1 MDSSCGLNF
10 DVQAISLFLATVNQ
24 IRVPSDDLLDLV
36 AWYGSTRI
44 SPFVTSQGGWR
55 CFRKMIKT
63 WAESSSSSGNLAQ
76 IDQSIT
82 MSQFERTI
90 QEVEMGSM
98 VVLNDA
104 NDMIE
109 SNSTLTGSKTPD
121 MMDSNIQTEDI
132 EDEDRR
138 REEHEEVN
146 EPPTLESEEID
157 TAQEIKSDIEE
168 DQPALEREEDLA
180 SNEDCSNERTESISS
195 SVFDNQ
201 EAQVEVHSSSSDRL
215 SSSPVL
221 ITPPDT
227 GTPVYISSQPE
238 SIDFDQESNSSFDA
252 SLINELMTNCQNNPP
267 VDISSED
274 IEEQGFNIDRSD
286 TMRTL
291 KPSASIPIR
300 SQTRDSLQEDFSPRY
315 SYPEGSSVSDSQDGI
330 MLRTT
335 ATANA
340 QQLDADSVSE
350 RLKEELEGDDHAT
363 EGDDEDES
371 FSEEKENTRPNESQN
386 KPKNKIPFME
396 KQLHTS
402 NIVEHFKRV
411 NIPEHLKRF
420 SHDISAENMAKQTNY
435 FLLAG
440 AAVVGLAAV
449 YL

>member
-63 WAESSSSSGNLAQ
+63 PSNSSSSSGNLAQ

-104 NDMIE
+104 SDMIE

-157 TAQEIKSDIEE
+157 TAQEIKSDNEE

-180 SNEDCSNERTESISS
+180 Y
-195 SVFDNQ
+195 
-201 EAQVEVHSSSSDRL
+201 
-215 SSSPVL
+215 L
-221 ITPPDT
+221 I
-227 GTPVYISSQPE
+227 IK
-238 SIDFDQESNSSFDA
+238 
-252 SLINELMTNCQNNPP
+252 
-267 VDISSED
+267 
-274 IEEQGFNIDRSD
+274 
-286 TMRTL
+286 
-291 KPSASIPIR
+291 KPKSKSIPHR
-300 SQTRDSLQEDFSPRY
+300 LT
-315 SYPEGSSVSDSQDGI
+315 DSQ
-330 MLRTT
+330 
-335 ATANA
+335 
-340 QQLDADSVSE
+340 V
-350 RLKEELEGDDHAT
+350 
-363 EGDDEDES
+363 
-371 FSEEKENTRPNESQN
+371 
-386 KPKNKIPFME
+386 
-396 KQLHTS
+396 
-402 NIVEHFKRV
+402 
-411 NIPEHLKRF
+411 HL
-420 SHDISAENMAKQTNY
+420 S
-435 FLLAG
+435 L
-440 AAVVGLAAV
+440 
-449 YL
+449 